1 MMNLSYNDMVT
12 KALAIIKRLVATE
25 PWGCIYL
32 LGWACLDYP
41 LVHASIAFLILR
53 CSTEWEC
60 KWLSQISSLGR
71 GLAIWCSH
79 RHGRGSIPDFL
90 VD

>member
-41 LVHASIAFLILR
+41 LVQASMA
-53 CSTEWEC
+53 T
-60 KWLSQISSLGR
+60 
-71 GLAIWCSH
+71 WCSH